1 MVVGEGGI
9 GFVWIRPVACN
20 DLWSCAFTNATSTGG
35 LNTALSAMGGSSLAY
50 LANCP
55 YTAAMFGND
64 EILARNTSFGVRIKY
79 TGELMGRNGVV
90 YTFEHPDRDSLD
102 AWTIQE
108 IIDSNFCKQQ
118 AVLGK
123 KWDAAVCGSGPVA
136 PINLEYTKD
145 PNQGSTNVWIGIIVT
160 GKPGDTYM
168 VDYANRTEYIGSS
181 ASQKTPTRPAGSQF
195 GSAVAAVKDTVLST
209 GPLKPTD
216 TKSVWDKFTSYVAE
230 SVPYLVEGAKA
241 VGGAISSVVTGN
253 PVGALT
259 AANSMMNMFTMT
271 QNTPKLLTHQVQ
283 AIKHTPSKQVH
294 RLGAAHSYT
303 PYDPLIRHMFTWY
316 FIATSSIT
324 HYSHIPIPKAEL
336 FIKPFDL
343 PTVDVPEDQLPLC
356 VCLNSCF
363 ICLTQL
369 VLLDP
374 DSTPYSSI
382 TTYLL
387 YVQELIDT
395 FFGDDVPPVGI
406 KDKPEQ
412 DVKNEG
418 KNNKQP
424 LDPEEKRKI
433 KLAHLWAA
441 IKSIELTDFENFWEM
456 AESLIFTF
464 QERKIHHYNVQVN
477 FSQYTVDLLNKN
489 TKIVNKK
496 NFQYFD
502 CDSDLPKDTYSYDFK
517 SENGTTIF
525 KMSFPLPS
533 ILDRVR
539 CLEQESLE
547 ERKVH

>member
-9 GFVWIRPVACN
+9 GFVWIRPIACN
-20 DLWSCAFTNATSTGG
+20 DLWSVAFTNASSTGG
-35 LNTALSAMGGSSLAY
+35 LNTALSAMGSSTLAY

-64 EILARNTSFGVRIKY
+64 EILARNTAFGVRIKY
-79 TGELMGRNGVV
+79 TGELMNRNGVV

-108 IIDSNFCKQQ
+108 VIDSNFCKQQ

-136 PINLEYTKD
+136 PVNLEYTKD
-145 PNQGSTNVWIGIIVT
+145 PAQGSTNVWIGIIVT

-216 TKSVWDKFTSYVAE
+216 TKSVWDKFTSYVSE

-259 AANSMMNMFTMT
+259 AANSMMNMFTMS

-283 AIKHTPSKQVH
+283 ATKHTPPKQVKKV
-294 RLGAAHSYT
+294 GAAHAYT

-316 FIATSSIT
+316 FIGTSSIT

-336 FIKPFDL
+336 FIKPFDSL
-343 PTVDVPEDQLPLC
+343 TVDVPEDQLPLC

-363 ICLTQL
+363 ITLTQM

-374 DSTPYSSI
+374 DSTPYSSVA
-382 TTYLL
+382 TYLL
-387 YVQELIDT
+387 AVQELIDT
-395 FFGDDVPPVGI
+395 FFADDVPPVGKEPKEESKAIEKADGEDDKTKQKLKEANRHNFAFCLRNEDFKDVFTKVEEQIHDYDTASGNFKVIGWSLELNVSDISI
-406 KDKPEQ
+406 KALRENKFIQWPKGFMNVLQGDMDQPNRFAILFCITSEQ
-412 DVKNEG
+412 NPSPRNVAFNF
-418 KNNKQP
+418 P
-424 LDPEEKRKI
+424 VTRI
-433 KLAHLWAA
+433 
-441 IKSIELTDFENFWEM
+441 IESLRDFE
-456 AESLIFTF
+456 
-464 QERKIHHYNVQVN
+464 
-477 FSQYTVDLLNKN
+477 
-489 TKIVNKK
+489 
-496 NFQYFD
+496 
-502 CDSDLPKDTYSYDFK
+502 
-517 SENGTTIF
+517 
-525 KMSFPLPS
+525 
-533 ILDRVR
+533 
-539 CLEQESLE
+539 
-547 ERKVH
+547 